1 MGHID
6 DLHVVLV
13 SGGLKARSPHFAP
26 LNAGYES
33 TYRAGWKRECADVM
47 VPTCNRQEFIM
58 QLTGGQALA
67 RQLVR
72 EGITDLFGVPGVQL
86 DWAVDGLREV
96 SNRIR
101 YVVTRHEQAASY
113 MADGY
118 ARTTGRVGACMVVPG
133 PGLLNAMA
141 GLATAYACNSR
152 VLAIVGNIHSPAIG
166 KGYGLLHEVR
176 NQSAILGCV
185 TKWQAQAGKPAEVP
199 ALVRAAVRELHS
211 GRPQPVGLEIAPDVL
226 SASADCTLVD
236 PPPDADE
243 PMRPDPA
250 AVERA
255 AALIATSRFPAIYAG
270 GGVLAAGATA
280 ALQALAER
288 LSAPVVMSENGRG
301 AISDRHPLALNA
313 LGGRAVFAHADVVLV
328 VGSRFADTMSGAPSW
343 QAPGIRYVWLNVDPA
358 AWNPPRS
365 AAVGIVGDARLGLEA
380 LAAAA
385 PQRQPDREIDLGKVR
400 AWAGEQAGVA
410 EPQMSYIRAL
420 RAAVPDNG
428 VLVNELT
435 QIGYL
440 ARSMYPVYQ
449 PGTFVTPGY
458 QGTLGYG
465 FPTALGVAAGNPG
478 RPVVSI
484 NGDGGFGWAMQ
495 ELATMR
501 KYDLNVAV
509 VVFADGHFG
518 NVRRFQEEQFGATYE
533 VDLRNPAFDRL
544 AAAFDVPFG
553 RAESPEALARMLGRA
568 VHDRAPILIEA
579 PVGPMPN
586 PWGLMRL
593 QARPGAANAG
603 LPNPLGEPAR

>member
-1 MGHID
+1 
-6 DLHVVLV
+6 
-13 SGGLKARSPHFAP
+13 
-26 LNAGYES
+26 
-33 TYRAGWKRECADVM
+33 
-47 VPTCNRQEFIM
+47 M

-72 EGITDLFGVPGVQL
+72 EGITDVFGIPGVQL

-185 TKWQAQAGKPAEVP
+185 TKWQAQAGKPADVP
-199 ALVRAAVRELHS
+199 TLVRAAVKELWR

-226 SASADCTLVD
+226 STRADVTLID
-236 PPPDADE
+236 PPAHEDGAK
-243 PMRPDPA
+243 RPDPA
-250 AVERA
+250 TIEKA
-255 AALIATSRFPAIYAG
+255 AQLIAMSRFPVIYAG

-288 LSAPVVMSENGRG
+288 LSAPVVTSENGRG
-301 AISDRHPLALNA
+301 ALSDRHPLALNA
-313 LGGRAVFAHADVVLV
+313 LAGRAVFAHADVVLV
-328 VGSRFADTMSGAPSW
+328 VGSRFADTTFGMPAW
-343 QAPGIRYVWLNVDPA
+343 QAAGIEYVWLNVDPA

-365 AAVGIVGDARLGLEA
+365 AAVGICGDARLGLEA
-380 LAAAA
+380 LAAAL
-385 PQRQPDREIDLGKVR
+385 PRRQPNRDVDLDKVR
-400 AWAGEQAGVA
+400 AWASEQVRGA

-420 RAAVPDNG
+420 RAAIPEDG
-428 VLVNELT
+428 VLVSELT
-435 QIGYL
+435 QVGYL
-440 ARSMYPVYQ
+440 ARSMYPVFR
-449 PGTFVTPGY
+449 PGTFLTPGY

-478 RPVVSI
+478 RPVVSM

-495 ELATMR
+495 ELATLR
-501 KYDLNVAV
+501 KYNLNVAV
-509 VVFADGHFG
+509 VVFADGQFG
-518 NVRRFQEEQFGATYE
+518 NVLRFQEAQFGATYE
-533 VDLRNPAFDRL
+533 TDLCNPAFDRL

-553 RAESPEALARMLGRA
+553 RAESPEALQSLLSRA
-568 VHDRAPILIEA
+568 VRDHAPILIEA
-579 PVGPMPN
+579 PVGPMSS

-593 QARPGAANAG
+593 QARPGAADSG
-603 LPNPLGEPAR
+603 PPNPLGEPVR

>member
-1 MGHID
+1 
-6 DLHVVLV
+6 
-13 SGGLKARSPHFAP
+13 
-26 LNAGYES
+26 
-33 TYRAGWKRECADVM
+33 
-47 VPTCNRQEFIM
+47 M

-67 RQLVR
+67 RQLVQ
-72 EGITDLFGVPGVQL
+72 EGITDVFGVPGVQL

-96 SNRIR
+96 SDRVR
-101 YVVTRHEQAASY
+101 YLVTRHEQAASY

-118 ARTTGRVGACMVVPG
+118 ARTTGRIGACMVVPG

-185 TKWQAQAGKPAEVP
+185 TKWQAQAAKPADVST
-199 ALVRAAVRELHS
+199 LVRAAVKELHS
-211 GRPQPVGLEIAPDVL
+211 GRPQPVGLEIAPDIL
-226 SASADCTLVD
+226 SASADCTLID
-236 PPPDADE
+236 PPAHE
-243 PMRPDPA
+243 EGRLRPDPA
-250 AVERA
+250 AIERA
-255 AALIATSRFPAIYAG
+255 AALMAKSRFPVIYAG
-270 GGVLAAGATA
+270 GGVLAAGAMA

-288 LSAPVVMSENGRG
+288 LSAPVVLSENGRG
-301 AISDRHPLALNA
+301 ALSDRHPLALNA

-328 VGSRFADTMSGAPSW
+328 VGSRFADTMFGLPSW
-343 QAPGIRYVWLNVDPA
+343 QAPGIQYVWLNVDPA
-358 AWNPPRS
+358 AWNAPRS

-380 LAAAA
+380 LATAL
-385 PQRQPDREIDLGKVR
+385 PRRQPDREVDLDQVR
-400 AWAGEQAGVA
+400 AWASEQARTA

-420 RAAVPDNG
+420 RAAIPDDG

-449 PGTFVTPGY
+449 PGTFVNPGY

-478 RPVVSI
+478 RAVVSI

-501 KYDLNVAV
+501 KYNLNVAV
-509 VVFADGHFG
+509 VVFADGQFG
-518 NVRRFQEEQFGATYE
+518 NVRRFQEDQFGATYE

-553 RAESPEALARMLGRA
+553 RAESPDALCHMLGRA
-568 VHDRAPILIEA
+568 VRDRAPILIEA
-579 PVGPMPN
+579 PVGPMPS

-593 QARPGAANAG
+593 QARPGAANSG
-603 LPNPLGEPAR
+603 PPNPLGEPAR

>member
-1 MGHID
+1 
-6 DLHVVLV
+6 
-13 SGGLKARSPHFAP
+13 
-26 LNAGYES
+26 
-33 TYRAGWKRECADVM
+33 
-47 VPTCNRQEFIM
+47 M

-72 EGITDLFGVPGVQL
+72 EGVTDIFGVPGVQL

-166 KGYGLLHEVR
+166 KGYGVLHEVR

-199 ALVRAAVRELHS
+199 ALLRAAVSALHS

-226 SASADCTLVD
+226 SASADCMLID
-236 PPPDADE
+236 PPAHEDD

-250 AVERA
+250 AIEKA
-255 AALIATSRFPAIYAG
+255 AALLATSRFPVIYAG
-270 GGVLAAGATA
+270 GGVLAADATA
-280 ALQALAER
+280 ALQGLAER

-301 AISDRHPLALNA
+301 AMSDRHPLALNA
-313 LGGRAVFAHADVVLV
+313 LAGRAVFAHADVVLV
-328 VGSRFADTMSGAPSW
+328 VGSRFADTMIGAPSW
-343 QAPGIRYVWLNVDPA
+343 QAPGIQYVWLNVDPA
-358 AWNPPRS
+358 AWNTPRS
-365 AAVGIVGDARLGLEA
+365 AAVGIAGDARLGLEA
-380 LAAAA
+380 LAVAV
-385 PQRQPDREIDLGKVR
+385 PPRRPDRDIDLEKVR
-400 AWAGEQAGVA
+400 AWANAQARGA

-420 RAAVPDNG
+420 RGAIPDDG

-449 PGTFVTPGY
+449 PRTFVTPGY

-501 KYDLNVAV
+501 KYSLNVAV

-518 NVRRFQEEQFGATYE
+518 NVQRFQEEQFGATYE

-553 RAESPEALARMLGRA
+553 RAESPDALQRMLGRA
-568 VHDRAPILIEA
+568 LQDRAPILIEA
-579 PVGPMPN
+579 PVGPMPS

-593 QARPGAANAG
+593 QARPGGTNFG
-603 LPNPLGEPAR
+603 PPNPLGEPAR